1 MPPAELRHK
10 QAPSIK
16 VNALFTI
23 PVLIRAPREIFP
35 GGFEMVILLTAF
47 LAGAS
52 VLPQIDRTA
61 LDLQARAEA
70 LQPGTRAQTRPMRA
84 RTTAPARTQP
94 RTAATPTRTLSN
106 KASTPPA
113 RGPVRVAAAPVR
125 AQVPGP
131 ARQAAPRRAAS
142 GSPLDLAQITT
153 ICRAAGNQDDPAG
166 FLARL
171 GSAYS
176 LSADDSV
183 SLRASCAAYLAG
195 RADARR
201 SSGGTY

>member
-1 MPPAELRHK
+1 
-10 QAPSIK
+10 
-16 VNALFTI
+16 
-23 PVLIRAPREIFP
+23 
-35 GGFEMVILLTAF
+35 MVILLTAF

-52 VLPQIDRTA
+52 PLPQIDRTA

-70 LQPGTRAQTRPMRA
+70 LQPRSRTQARPVQARRTAAPARAAAARP
-84 RTTAPARTQP
+84 RTTAASPAR
-94 RTAATPTRTLSN
+94 SS

-125 AQVPGP
+125 VQVPGP
-131 ARQAAPRRAAS
+131 ARRPAPRRATS
-142 GSPLDLAQITT
+142 GAPLDLAQITT
-153 ICRAAGNQDDPAG
+153 ICRAAGNQEDPAG

-171 GSAYS
+171 SSAYS
-176 LSADDSV
+176 LSSGDSV

-201 SSGGTY
+201 AGGGTY